1 MFAIIIRALFI
12 IFCIVIGCYF
22 SAGFSSFLQLNIL
35 GGFWGLVWATA
46 ILLLEWGFKKTPPKG
61 LIAGS
66 VGLLIGLILANL
78 ITTTIL
84 SFPFTPYI
92 SLALK
97 VGIALALGYLGMMVT
112 WRKREEFRI
121 FLPQL
126 TPAGEKKWKLLDTS
140 VIIDGRVADIA
151 ETGFLEGA
159 IVIPK
164 FILNELHKIA
174 DSAIPLRRR
183 RGRRGLDILNR
194 MQKSGSLEVV
204 VEEKDFPEV
213 KEVDSKLIQLARF
226 MNGVIVTNDYNLN
239 KIAKLQGVEVL
250 NINDLANAL
259 RPVILPSEE
268 LRIRVVKEGTEPNQG
283 IAYLDDGTMVVVEN
297 AKGLI
302 GEEVTV
308 EVTSILQTSAGRMIF
323 GQQKSGSGHS
333 RPSKTP

>member
-1 MFAIIIRALFI
+1 MFAIIFRVLFI
-12 IFCIVIGCYF
+12 LFCMLMGYYF
-22 SAGFSSFLQLNIL
+22 SSGLSISSQPNLF
-35 GGFWGLVWATA
+35 GGFWGLVWASA
-46 ILLLEWGFKKTPPKG
+46 ILLLEWGLKKTPPKG

-66 VGLLIGLILANL
+66 LGLIIGLILANL

-84 SFPFTPYI
+84 RIPFNEHM
-92 SLALK
+92 SLVLK
-97 VGIALALGYLGMMVT
+97 VGISLALGYLGMLVA

-126 TPAGEKKWKLLDTS
+126 TQGGEKKWKLLDTS
-140 VIIDGRVADIA
+140 VIIDGRIADIA
-151 ETGFLEGA
+151 ETGFLEGT

-164 FILNELHKIA
+164 FILSELHKIA
-174 DSAIPLRRR
+174 DSALPLRRR

-213 KEVDSKLIQLARF
+213 REVDSKLIQLARVI
-226 MNGVIVTNDYNLN
+226 NGIIVTNDYNLN

-250 NINDLANAL
+250 NINELANAL
-259 RPVILPSEE
+259 KPVILPSEE
-268 LRIRVVKEGTEPNQG
+268 LRVRVVKEGKEPNQG

-308 EVTSILQTSAGRMIF
+308 EVTSILQTAAGRMIF
-323 GQQKSGSGHS
+323 GQKKGGRS
-333 RPSKTP
+333 RSSKTS